1 MMKCLKKGSEHL
13 LFLTTLLIALC
24 FSITIIAN
32 AEKPAPPSKAA
43 PAAPEKAGPTTP
55 EKKGQPVAQP
65 GDAQTKKGAE
75 FAACSPQFPGEQI
88 ADMMGFVASLST
100 DLPGKLKPILLKCD
114 IDVNGQLLGL
124 LEDLQQQVAD
134 AQFDNEDQEKKF
146 LDEKAREVEVQILL
160 TQKPFKEAELKK
172 LVGDLFEIRQKD
184 MKDEA
189 AGLEKEAANLKKRVE
204 ERQKVKDQIVERKL
218 KEMTSETPPKA
229 AEGGPPG
236 EDKLSWD

>member
-1 MMKCLKKGSEHL
+1 MKCLEKGSGHL

-32 AEKPAPPSKAA
+32 AEKPAPSP
-43 PAAPEKAGPTTP
+43 KAGPTTP
-55 EKKGQPVAQP
+55 EKKGQPVAKP
-65 GDAQTKKGAE
+65 GDAQAKKGAE
-75 FAACSPQFPGEQI
+75 YAACSPQFPGEQI
-88 ADMMGFVASLST
+88 ADMMGFVASLSP
-100 DLPGKLKPILLKCD
+100 DLPDKLKPILLKCD
-114 IDVNGQLLGL
+114 VDVNGQLLGM

-134 AQFDNEDQEKKF
+134 AQFDNEDQEKRF
-146 LDEKAREVEVQILL
+146 LDEKAREIEIQVLL
-160 TQKPFKEAELKK
+160 TQKPVKEAELKK
-172 LVGDLFEIRQKD
+172 LVADIFEIRQNN

-204 ERQKVKDQIVERKL
+204 ERQKAKDQIVERKL